1 VLLLLRVF
9 VFVTE
14 GVFAADV
21 DVRVDVGAMCLF
33 SLPDRSG
40 GGEGFPVVGF
50 REEGKESSCGARLI
64 APHQFLD
71 SGIPDAVLKKDAEV
85 PAGAGPPV
93 VDRRTKASRRGRRRR
108 SCRRTSWLP
117 VASCRRWYRG

>member
-1 VLLLLRVF
+1 VAV
-9 VFVTE
+9 

-40 GGEGFPVVGF
+40 GGEGFPVMGF
-50 REEGKESSCGARLI
+50 REEGEESPGGACLI

-71 SGIPDAVLKKDAEV
+71 SGVPDAVLKKDAEV
-85 PAGAGPPV
+85 PAGAKFPV
-93 VDRRTKASRRGRRRR
+93 VDRRTKASGRGRRRR
-108 SCRRTSWLP
+108 SCPRTSSP
-117 VASCRRWYRG
+117 TCAPCRRWYRG